1 MTLPWLPPNIKPLN
15 RLHVSDGLLIDAERW
30 RLAHDY
36 HRHRQN
42 AHFQSLNQPGIVSD
56 MGVRL
61 IDPPNDVPSQYRD
74 KRWVQVQPGI
84 AIDLFGNLIVI
95 PEPIDFRITSMALMG
110 KPLMVYLVV
119 SYVDPDGL
127 VREENGTAD
136 IVTESF
142 RIDEKNSPPAEWE
155 VELCRILLQPGEVE
169 LATALDAWFPG
180 VNNLDLRYRPQV
192 NARTQAVVRLAQV
205 VKNTPEDAQIYAN
218 LAYLSQA
225 IAGLYPVWQGL
236 NEIGQFTLNSSSEI
250 NDLITYDVLYF
261 KTQPSL
267 SLSAGEFDLL
277 RQYIDMGGVLLVE
290 ASIKGSKVEEL
301 MGLQH
306 QLQEAIARVEM
317 SLSIPTE
324 PNETPGKTASTSRQ
338 EQRANQLEIQ
348 QSLQEELISIKS
360 ALSEEINT
368 LSSAFKKFARDLGIP
383 LEDLDIL
390 SRNHPLRTQ
399 PFLFSALPTVNGQA
413 LKILSGGGIIIL
425 IGNLSAAWG
434 LDEKLSLG
442 RETIRTAQ
450 EMGINIL
457 HYARTRRQLTQLQKA
472 KEFPPTQ
479 VPDSI

>member
-15 RLHVSDGLLIDAERW
+15 RLHVSDGLLIDADRW

-61 IDPPNDVPSQYRD
+61 IEPPNDIPSQYRD

-95 PEPIDFRITSMALMG
+95 PDRIDFRITSAALMG

-127 VREENGTAD
+127 VREENGTGD

-169 LATALDAWFPG
+169 LSTALDPWFPG
-180 VNNLDLRYRPQV
+180 VNHLDLRYRPQA

-225 IAGLYPVWQGL
+225 IAGLYPLWQGF
-236 NEIGQFTLNSSSEI
+236 NEIGQFTLNSPSEI
-250 NDLITYDVLYF
+250 NDLITYDILYL

-267 SLSAGEFDLL
+267 SLSPGEFDSL

-301 MGLQH
+301 MGLHH
-306 QLQEAIARVEM
+306 QLQEAIARLEV
-317 SLSIPTE
+317 SLNLPID
-324 PNETPGKTASTSRQ
+324 PNESPGKTAAGSRD
-338 EQRANQLEIQ
+338 EYLANHLEIKN
-348 QSLQEELISIKS
+348 SLAEELISIKR

-368 LSSAFKKFARDLGIP
+368 LSSAFKKFAHDLGIP
-383 LEDLDIL
+383 LEDLDTL

-399 PFLFSALPTVNGQA
+399 PFLFSALPTVNGQS
-413 LKILSGGGIIIL
+413 LKILAGGGIVIF

-457 HYARTRRQLTQLQKA
+457 HYARTRRKLTQLQKA
-472 KEFPPTQ
+472 KEEAATTL
-479 VPDSI
+479 PDSI

>member
-15 RLHVSDGLLIDAERW
+15 RLHVSDGLLIDADRW

-61 IDPPNDVPSQYRD
+61 IEPPNDIPSQYRD

-95 PEPIDFRITSMALMG
+95 PDRIDFRITSAALMG

-127 VREENGTAD
+127 VREENGTGD

-169 LATALDAWFPG
+169 LSTALDPWFPG
-180 VNNLDLRYRPQV
+180 VNHLDLRYRPQA

-225 IAGLYPVWQGL
+225 IAGLYPLWQGF
-236 NEIGQFTLNSSSEI
+236 NEIGQFTLNSPSEI
-250 NDLITYDVLYF
+250 NDLITYDILYL

-267 SLSAGEFDLL
+267 SLSPGEFDSL

-301 MGLQH
+301 MGLHH
-306 QLQEAIARVEM
+306 QLQEAIARLEV
-317 SLSIPTE
+317 SLNLPID
-324 PNETPGKTASTSRQ
+324 PNESPGKTAAGSRD
-338 EQRANQLEIQ
+338 EYLANHLEIKN
-348 QSLQEELISIKS
+348 SLAEELISIKR

-368 LSSAFKKFARDLGIP
+368 LSSAFKKFAHDLGIP
-383 LEDLDIL
+383 LEDLDTL

-413 LKILSGGGIIIL
+413 LKILAGGGIVIF

-457 HYARTRRQLTQLQKA
+457 HYARTRRKLTQLQKA
-472 KEFPPTQ
+472 KEEAATTL
-479 VPDSI
+479 PDSI

>member
-15 RLHVSDGLLIDAERW
+15 RLHVSDGLLIDADRW

-61 IDPPNDVPSQYRD
+61 IEPPNDVPSQYRD

-95 PEPIDFRITSMALMG
+95 PDRIDFRITSAALMG

-127 VREENGTAD
+127 VREENGNGD

-169 LATALDAWFPG
+169 LSTALDPWFPG
-180 VNNLDLRYRPQV
+180 VNHLDLRYRPQA

-225 IAGLYPVWQGL
+225 IAGLYPVWQGF
-236 NEIGQFTLNSSSEI
+236 NEIGQFTLNSPSEI
-250 NDLITYDVLYF
+250 NDLITYDILYL

-267 SLSAGEFDLL
+267 SLSPGEFDSL

-301 MGLQH
+301 MGLHH
-306 QLQEAIARVEM
+306 QLQEAIARLEV
-317 SLSIPTE
+317 SLNLPID
-324 PNETPGKTASTSRQ
+324 PNESPGKTAAGSRD
-338 EQRANQLEIQ
+338 EYLANHLEIKN
-348 QSLQEELISIKS
+348 SLAEELISIKR

-368 LSSAFKKFARDLGIP
+368 LSSAFKKFAHDLGIP
-383 LEDLDIL
+383 LEDLDTL

-399 PFLFSALPTVNGQA
+399 PFLFSALPTVNGQS
-413 LKILSGGGIIIL
+413 LKILAGGGIVIF

-457 HYARTRRQLTQLQKA
+457 HYARTRRKLTQLQKA
-472 KEFPPTQ
+472 KEEAATTL
-479 VPDSI
+479 PDSI

>member
-61 IDPPNDVPSQYRD
+61 IEPPNDIPSQYRD
-74 KRWVQVQPGI
+74 KRWVQIQPGI

-95 PEPIDFRITSMALMG
+95 PEPIDFRITSAALMG

-127 VREENGTAD
+127 VRAENGNGD

-169 LATALDAWFPG
+169 LAIALDAWFPG
-180 VNNLDLRYRPQV
+180 VNHLDLRYRPQA

-225 IAGLYPVWQGL
+225 IAGLYPVWQGF
-236 NEIGQFTLNSSSEI
+236 NEIGQFTLNSPSEI
-250 NDLITYDVLYF
+250 NDLVTYDVLYF

-267 SLSAGEFDLL
+267 SLTPGEFDILQ
-277 RQYIDMGGVLLVE
+277 QYIEMGGVLLVE
-290 ASIKGSKVEEL
+290 ASIKGTKVEEL
-301 MGLQH
+301 IGLQY
-306 QLQEAIARVEM
+306 QLQEAIARLEM
-317 SLSIPTE
+317 SLSLPTD
-324 PNETPGKTASTSRQ
+324 PNEISGKTPAGSRD
-338 EQRANQLEIQ
+338 EYRANHLEIKK
-348 QSLQEELISIKS
+348 SLEEELISIKN

-368 LSSAFKKFARDLGIP
+368 LSSAFKKFARDLGLP
-383 LEDLDIL
+383 LEDLDTL

-413 LKILSGGGIIIL
+413 LKILAGGGIIIL
-425 IGNLSAAWG
+425 IGSLSAAWG

-450 EMGINIL
+450 EIGINIL
-457 HYARTRRQLTQLQKA
+457 HYARTRRKLTQLQKA
-472 KEFPPTQ
+472 KEFAPPTL
-479 VPDSI
+479 PDSI